1 MRFRE
6 SASKLH
12 GNPQFSSSGRVPDH
26 DRKDKRPVPGV
37 KIESETVWDFR
48 MSQRPDLQQLRAEV
62 SQVMDSIKEFDEK
75 IEERN
80 RERLRLIEELRGL
93 LPPEQFKRFETIITK
108 TIDAVKPAPDPRY
121 LPPLEIDEQHPLE
134 SLRKI
139 RCQIAQE
146 VCAVMGVEPVKI

>member
-1 MRFRE
+1 
-6 SASKLH
+6 
-12 GNPQFSSSGRVPDH
+12 
-26 DRKDKRPVPGV
+26 
-37 KIESETVWDFR
+37 

-80 RERLRLIEELRGL
+80 RERLQLIEELRGL
-93 LPPEQFKRFETIITK
+93 LPAEQFKRFEAIIVK

>member
-1 MRFRE
+1 M
-6 SASKLH
+6 ASH
-12 GNPQFSSSGRVPDH
+12 AE
-26 DRKDKRPVPGV
+26 RPN
-37 KIESETVWDFR
+37 
-48 MSQRPDLQQLRAEV
+48 LQQLRAEV
-62 SQVMDSIKEFDEK
+62 SQVMESIREFDDK

-93 LPPEQFKRFETIITK
+93 LPPEQFKRFETIILK
-108 TIDAVKPAPDPRY
+108 TVEAVKPAPDPRY
-121 LPPLEIDEQHPLE
+121 LPPLEIDERNPLE